1 MTDEAQ
7 AVLEGDYLL
16 RRIHPDEVYRPDD
29 GPSRPFSTAFKARSP
44 GEPLSVFVERLL
56 IANGLDERAL
66 LVGHERFFVVGFS
79 AAFVRELE
87 LDAELDPNRDDP
99 VAGRGRAH
107 AIVTGSITR
116 SRQTKIAN
124 RCDRRIWE

>member
-7 AVLEGDYLL
+7 AVLEDDYLL

-29 GPSRPFSTAFKARSP
+29 GPSRPFSTAFKARSR

-56 IANGLDERAL
+56 IVNGLDERAL

-79 AAFVRELE
+79 VALIQEMELHIG
-87 LDAELDPNRDDP
+87 LDPDPDDTL
-99 VAGRGRAH
+99 VSRGRAH

-116 SRQTKIAN
+116 SLQTKLAN
-124 RCDRRIWE
+124 HCDRRIWE